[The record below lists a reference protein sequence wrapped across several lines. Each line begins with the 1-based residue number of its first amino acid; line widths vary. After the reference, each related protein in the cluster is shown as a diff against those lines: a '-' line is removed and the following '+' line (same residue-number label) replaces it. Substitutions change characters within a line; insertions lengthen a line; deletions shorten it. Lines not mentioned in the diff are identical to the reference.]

1 MNIGLPRE
9 QQGGTDGITSLASR
23 CGGVVRR
30 ALCGGVPST
39 WPGSCPRDRVPR
51 GPGRARLLS
60 AAHPHRH
67 PGRTAPAAHRH
78 RCTVSAAMQ
87 VAVLVHVAA
96 RGSEKHGT
104 NGLAAKRGRGQG
116 GEVGSGRALHGSG
129 AAASGARGNAHQL
142 PAARVDLRE
151 RNDACQVVPLTMGSC
166 TWSSTRTASGY
177 TEGRAS
183 SRAAVH
189 RGLISGLASSRSGR
203 CLHTLRLPGAPKA
216 EGSAHKSCVWQR
228 CGGGVGV
235 ARSWRVSAQG

>member
-39 WPGSCPRDRVPR
+39 WPGSCRPGPRD
-51 GPGRARLLS
+51 PGRARLLT

-67 PGRTAPAAHRH
+67 PGRTALAAHRH

-87 VAVLVHVAA
+87 VAVLVLVAA

-129 AAASGARGNAHQL
+129 AAASGARGNAHHTS
-142 PAARVDLRE
+142 
-151 RNDACQVVPLTMGSC
+151 CQQHGS
-166 TWSSTRTASGY
+166 T
-177 TEGRAS
+177 
-183 SRAAVH
+183 
-189 RGLISGLASSRSGR
+189 
-203 CLHTLRLPGAPKA
+203 
-216 EGSAHKSCVWQR
+216 
-228 CGGGVGV
+228 
-235 ARSWRVSAQG
+235 